1 MNLSSHSEDEFFGCQ
16 SDNDNITTSNVINP
30 DNSSWVVESARGVKN
45 SDHQHQRLC
54 SPPPVDSSHGALSLQ
69 ESMAQGRIYKNIG
82 YHQAYDRHK
91 EVKLQ
96 EGFEAGYRTYI
107 DDAMRLGDLLGKHMM
122 AMTNQKS
129 NPSDVFKVIA
139 IIKNYLIQSQSVS
152 SNTNGQEDKELL
164 YDVLDT
170 VQKQLDA

>member
-1 MNLSSHSEDEFFGCQ
+1 MNLGSDSEDEFFGCQ
-16 SDNDNITTSNVINP
+16 SDNDNTTASNVINP
-30 DNSSWVVESARGVKN
+30 DNSSAGVESAGVKN
-45 SDHQHQRLC
+45 SDHQHQRLS

-69 ESMAQGRIYKNIG
+69 ESIAHGRIYKNIG

-122 AMTNQKS
+122 AMANQKS

-139 IIKNYLIQSQSVS
+139 NIKNYLIQSQSVS